1 VTQPQRQRITQI
13 TRDRIVEL
21 AFKNL
26 TAPQIRDLIAKEVDA
41 QGGNYLPGF
50 SLEVPELRT
59 VQRIVQ
65 TVRDGDYSD
74 QEIWSMG
81 VNQDSLDAA
90 LVLDTL
96 GEVLVGTE
104 GRVKG
109 FSNEQAKWLNRIRE
123 STEGLSGWGAWILYK
138 LSVEG
143 NDYDSSGLDV
153 LLGLKPWMDER
164 RASELQKLI
173 DSGSISAPS
182 CWSFIKTRSKLM
194 KNGIF
199 GGNGGNHSER

>member
-1 VTQPQRQRITQI
+1 MTQPQRQRITQR

-26 TAPQIRDLIAKEVDA
+26 TAPQILDRMVKDVEA
-41 QGGNYLPGF
+41 QGGKHVPGI
-50 SLEVPELRT
+50 SPELRT

-138 LSVEG
+138 LSVEV
-143 NDYDSSGLDV
+143 NDYQSSGLDV
-153 LLGLKPWMDER
+153 VLAIKPWMDKK
-164 RASELQKLI
+164 RASELEKLI
-173 DSGSISAPS
+173 DSGSIPAPS
-182 CWSFIKTRSKLM
+182 CWSFIKTRSKDM
-194 KNGIF
+194 KNGIL
-199 GGNGGNHSER
+199 GRNGGNQSER